1 MSGPER
7 REQLIDVARGVFAER
22 GFEAATIEEIA
33 EAAKVSKPIVYQ
45 HFGGKEGLY
54 AVIVDRAVGDLTER
68 ITTGLMHG
76 ASRESAEAS
85 AAAFLAFIEEE
96 EQSFRIL
103 LHDGPGSGP
112 EGSLS
117 LVIGEI
123 AERTEKLL
131 AAQFKDLGFD
141 KNTAPMYAR
150 MLVGATALVGEWW
163 LEERKPPRDEVARH
177 IVNLMWNGF
186 KNLERVP

>member
-7 REQLIDVARGVFAER
+7 REQLIDVARGVFAAR

-33 EAAKVSKPIVYQ
+33 EAADVSKPIVYQ

-54 AVIVDRAVGDLTER
+54 AVIVDRAVADLVGR
-68 ITTGLMHG
+68 ITDGLVHG
-76 ASRESAEAS
+76 ANRRSAEES

-96 EQSFRIL
+96 EDSFRIL
-103 LHDGPGSGP
+103 LHDGPGTD
-112 EGSLS
+112 GSLS

-123 AERTEKLL
+123 ADKAEKLL
-131 AAQFKDLGFD
+131 ADQFRTQGYDPR
-141 KNTAPMYAR
+141 TAPMYAR

-163 LEERKPPRDEVARH
+163 LDVRRPPRDEVARH
-177 IVNLMWNGF
+177 IVNLMWNGLA
-186 KNLERVP
+186 NLDADV